1 MIQRIQSVYL
11 LLAGI
16 AALLLILLPLGSL
29 APEGEE
35 TVPVLIKAANHLGL
49 LVSSG
54 VMVSVALA
62 TIFLY
67 TNRPLQARIGNVAI
81 VSALAFT
88 GIFLVVFQTD
98 LDRFQV
104 AIGTFMPVIYIILV
118 VLGIRSIRR
127 DEALVKSADRF
138 R

>member
-29 APEGEE
+29 TPEGEE
-35 TVPVLIKAANHLGL
+35 TVPALIKAANHVGL

-54 VMVSVALA
+54 LMVTVALT

-67 TNRPLQARIGNVAI
+67 TNRPLQARIGNVA
-81 VSALAFT
+81 VAAALAFA
-88 GIFLVVFQTD
+88 GIFVVVFQAD

-104 AIGTFMPVIYIILV
+104 AVGTFMPVIYIILV
-118 VLGIRSIRR
+118 VLAVRSIRR